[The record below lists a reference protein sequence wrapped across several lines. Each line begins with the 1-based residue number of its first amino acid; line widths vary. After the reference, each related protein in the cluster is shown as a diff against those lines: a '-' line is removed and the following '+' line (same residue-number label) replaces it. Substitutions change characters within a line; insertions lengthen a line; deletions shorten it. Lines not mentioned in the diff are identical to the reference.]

1 MQFINFQ
8 VLRVRAVSVQVELFL
23 QAIMLSAQA
32 EFFLQ
37 LRALPVLSVHFLWLI
52 LPVLRVLYL

>member
-37 LRALPVLSVHFLWLI
+37 LRALPVLRVHFLWLM